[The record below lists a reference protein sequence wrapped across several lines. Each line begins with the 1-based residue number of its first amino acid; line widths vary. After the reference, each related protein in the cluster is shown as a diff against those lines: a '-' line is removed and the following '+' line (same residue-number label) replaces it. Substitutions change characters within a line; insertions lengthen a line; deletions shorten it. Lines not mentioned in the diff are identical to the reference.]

1 MAWETGSANMLAV
14 YVTFGTFPQRVL
26 FPVESKFRS
35 AENLRNT
42 VIKGELEFPLLEAFL
57 VTLH

>member
-1 MAWETGSANMLAV
+1 MLAV

-26 FPVESKFRS
+26 FPAESKFRS
-35 AENLRNT
+35 AENLRST

-57 VTLH
+57 ITFR